1 MKLKPLIHAVTG
13 LALFGLMSLNPAVQ
27 AQTALDEDAVGK
39 VLMIQGKVLAYSEG
53 GDQRVLRGN
62 AAIYEGDTV
71 ETIGEGAVVLTFA
84 DNTQWDVFDQSKLS
98 ILEYVYTPEGSSQDS
113 ASFKFHEGQA
123 TYSSGKLGQ
132 RGAEIAIQ
140 MEDKTVYPEGSI
152 FSFFM
157 RQRVSVVNIV
167 QGNGRIVTRTRATTR
182 IRVGQWATFSPAVPT
197 PMVATS
203 AAAAVSVIQTVVSQ
217 TVVTSGPSTGA
228 AVAVVSTLARTIVRT
243 VVRASVSALR
253 RRTVVSQTVATT
265 QTTVVAAA
273 GAGGSGHPVGYIP
286 ATTSSLTDN
295 IFTLINDITGTSTG
309 QNFLIQPGG
318 TPEPVASPSQ

>member
-13 LALFGLMSLNPAVQ
+13 LALFGLMGLNPAVHAQ
-27 AQTALDEDAVGK
+27 AALDDDAVGK

-62 AAIYEGDTV
+62 AAVYEGDTV
-71 ETIGEGAVVLTFA
+71 ETIGEGAVVLTLA
-84 DNTQWDVFDQSKLS
+84 DGTQWDVFDQSKLS

-113 ASFKFHEGQA
+113 ASFKFHEGQV

-167 QGNGRIVTRTRATTR
+167 QGSGRIVTRTRATTR
-182 IRVGQWATFSPAVPT
+182 VRVGQWVAFSPT
-197 PMVATS
+197 VATPVVAPS
-203 AAAAVSVIQTVVSQ
+203 AAAAVTVIQSVVSQ
-217 TVVTSGPSTGA
+217 TIVTSGARTSAA
-228 AVAVVSTLARTIVRT
+228 AVMVTTLARTIVRT

-265 QTTVVAAA
+265 TQTTVVAAV
-273 GAGGSGHPVGYIP
+273 GSGGSGHPVGYIP
-286 ATTSSLTDN
+286 ATTSSTN
-295 IFTLINDITGTSTG
+295 IFTLINQITGVSTG
-309 QNFLIQPGG
+309 QNYLIQPGEP
-318 TPEPVASPSQ
+318 PEPVASPSQ